1 MKINMIRIP
10 KTPDDAY
17 NYVVKLA
24 KKMKLSLDNL
34 CKLAGITPSTVYRWK
49 GKTDDERNYDITVFL
64 RIVEAYRKWKL
75 ENGKK

>member
-1 MKINMIRIP
+1 MKINYVTIP

-49 GKTDDERNYDITVFL
+49 GKTDGERNYDITVFL

-75 ENGKK
+75 EK